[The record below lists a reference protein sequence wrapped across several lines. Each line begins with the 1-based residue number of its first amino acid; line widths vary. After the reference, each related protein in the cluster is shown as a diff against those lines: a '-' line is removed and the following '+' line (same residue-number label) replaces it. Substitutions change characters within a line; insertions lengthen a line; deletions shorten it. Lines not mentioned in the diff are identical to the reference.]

1 MIYSSRLTV
10 KCQVT
15 VPRDVRLALGVGPGQ
30 KVRFDLRD
38 DGRVE
43 LHKDETGAGDGSR
56 SSYRER
62 MAQAAEIFA
71 AGDRY
76 PGMTTD
82 DYMTML
88 REPVQPFEEDRS
100 S

>member
-1 MIYSSRLTV
+1 MIYSSRLTI
-10 KCQVT
+10 KSQVT

-30 KVRFDLRD
+30 KVRFDVHD

-43 LHKDETGAGDGSR
+43 LHKDETESGNGSI
-56 SSYRER
+56 SSYRQR
-62 MAQAAEIFA
+62 MAQAAEIFT

-82 DYMTML
+82 DYMTMV
-88 REPVQPFEEDRS
+88 REPMQPFEDERS